1 MRTRKARIDSA
12 SEAVRVMSAAAK
24 KIVPPDNV
32 PLQKCDLPFFASV
45 IAEFA
50 RSEWT
55 AHQLELAAMLAR
67 TMADSNREQL
77 ALRKE
82 GSVAAS
88 ERGTPVVN
96 PRKAVVQ
103 MHAASILSFRR
114 SCRYTRARKRGMQ
127 RCGVWCK
134 RHWNVFA
141 PTTGC
146 GGRAR
151 AVPGKWEH
159 NRHGRGG
166 RVHTVGL
173 KESRA

>member
-1 MRTRKARIDSA
+1 MDSA

-24 KIVPPDNV
+24 TIVPPDNV
-32 PLQKCDLPFFASV
+32 PLDESDLPFFASV
-45 IAEFA
+45 IADFA

-67 TMADSNREQL
+67 TMADLNREQM
-77 ALRKE
+77 ALRKD
-82 GSVAAS
+82 GSVVHT
-88 ERGTPVVN
+88 EKGTPVVN

-114 SCRYTRARKRGMQ
+114 SLSLHARAHA
-127 RCGVWCK
+127 RCGGAACGA
-134 RHWNVFA
+134 RG
-141 PTTGC
+141 TGTC
-146 GGRAR
+146 SRRRQAAEGELERFPVSGN
-151 AVPGKWEH
+151 